1 MKVIINSAENIAA
14 MAAQQYVSLLKR
26 KPNAILGGATGST
39 PLGLYAELVRLN
51 KAGEI
56 SFKEA
61 SSFNLDEYV
70 GLDGA
75 HDQSYRYFMDH
86 NLFDH
91 IDIDKSRTRVP
102 SGIDISD
109 PAAYDKEI
117 QAAGGVDLQLLG
129 IGNNGHIGFNEP
141 GTPFGSLTHI
151 VELTESTR
159 EANKRFFASIDEVPT
174 HAVTMG
180 IKTVHPHGH
189 RACQGAHYEGD
200 APGARHREGARLRAA
215 APSGCD
221 RLHGL
226 RSGQAAV
233 RSKIW
238 ANISEQTVF
247 AARSTRY

>member
-1 MKVIINSAENIAA
+1 MKVIIDTAENIAA
-14 MAAQQYVSLLKR
+14 LAAQQYVNLLTR

-51 KAGEI
+51 KEGKI
-56 SFKEA
+56 SFKDA

-70 GLDGA
+70 GLDGT

-102 SGIDISD
+102 SGIDTSD

-117 QAAGGVDLQLLG
+117 AAAGGVDLQLLG

-159 EANKRFFASIDEVPT
+159 EANKRFFSSIDEVPT

-180 IKTVHPHGH
+180 VKTVM
-189 RACQGAHYEGD
+189 Q
-200 APGARHREGARLRAA
+200 
-215 APSGCD
+215 
-221 RLHGL
+221 
-226 RSGQAAV
+226 
-233 RSKIW
+233 
-238 ANISEQTVF
+238 
-247 AARSTRY
+247 ARSIILMAIGPAKAPIMKEMLQVPVTEKVPASVLQLHPDVTVYMDYEAAKLL

>member
-1 MKVIINSAENIAA
+1 MKIIIDSAEKIAA
-14 MAAQQYVSLLKR
+14 LAAQQYVDLLKR

-56 SFKEA
+56 SFKDA

-70 GLDGA
+70 GLDGT

-91 IDIDKSRTRVP
+91 IDINKSRTRVP
-102 SGIDISD
+102 SGIDVSD
-109 PAAYDKEI
+109 PSAYDKEI
-117 QAAGGVDLQLLG
+117 AAAGGVDLQLLG

-141 GTPFGSLTHI
+141 GTPFGSLTHV

-159 EANKRFFASIDEVPT
+159 EANKRFFKSIDEVPT

-180 IKTVHPHGH
+180 VKTVM
-189 RACQGAHYEGD
+189 Q
-200 APGARHREGARLRAA
+200 
-215 APSGCD
+215 
-221 RLHGL
+221 
-226 RSGQAAV
+226 
-233 RSKIW
+233 
-238 ANISEQTVF
+238 
-247 AARSTRY
+247 ARSIILMAIGPAKAPIMKEMLQGPVTEKVPASVLQLHPDVTVYMDFEAAKLL

>member
-159 EANKRFFASIDEVPT
+159 EANKRFFTSIDEVPT

-180 IKTVHPHGH
+180 IKTVM
-189 RACQGAHYEGD
+189 Q
-200 APGARHREGARLRAA
+200 
-215 APSGCD
+215 
-221 RLHGL
+221 
-226 RSGQAAV
+226 
-233 RSKIW
+233 
-238 ANISEQTVF
+238 
-247 AARSTRY
+247 ARSIILMAIGPAKAPIMKEMLQGPVTEKVPASVLQLHPDVTVYMDFEAAKLL

>member
-1 MKVIINSAENIAA
+1 MKAIIDTAENIAA
-14 MAAQQYVSLLKR
+14 LAAQQYVDLLKR

-51 KAGEI
+51 KEGKI
-56 SFKEA
+56 SFKDA

-70 GLDGA
+70 GLDGT

-102 SGIDISD
+102 SGIDTSD

-117 QAAGGVDLQLLG
+117 AAAGGVDLQLLG

-180 IKTVHPHGH
+180 VKTVM
-189 RACQGAHYEGD
+189 Q
-200 APGARHREGARLRAA
+200 
-215 APSGCD
+215 
-221 RLHGL
+221 
-226 RSGQAAV
+226 
-233 RSKIW
+233 
-238 ANISEQTVF
+238 
-247 AARSTRY
+247 ARSIILMAIGPAKAPIMKEMLQGPVTEKVPASVLQLHPDVTVYMDYEAAKLL

>member
-1 MKVIINSAENIAA
+1 MKVIIDSAENIAA
-14 MAAQQYVSLLKR
+14 MAAQQYVNLLKR

-56 SFKEA
+56 SFKDA

-70 GLDGA
+70 GLDGS

-102 SGIDISD
+102 SGIDTSD

-117 QAAGGVDLQLLG
+117 AAAGGVDLQLLG

-180 IKTVHPHGH
+180 VKTVM
-189 RACQGAHYEGD
+189 Q
-200 APGARHREGARLRAA
+200 
-215 APSGCD
+215 
-221 RLHGL
+221 
-226 RSGQAAV
+226 
-233 RSKIW
+233 
-238 ANISEQTVF
+238 
-247 AARSTRY
+247 ARSIILMAIGPAKAPIMKAMLQGPVTEKVPASVLQLHPDVTVYMDYEAAKLL

>member
-1 MKVIINSAENIAA
+1 MKVIIDSAQNIAA
-14 MAAQQYVSLLKR
+14 MAAQQYVALLKR

-56 SFKEA
+56 SFKDA

-70 GLDGA
+70 GLDGT

-102 SGIDISD
+102 SGIDVSD

-117 QAAGGVDLQLLG
+117 EAAGGVDLQLLG

-159 EANKRFFASIDEVPT
+159 EANKRFFKSIDEVPT

-180 IKTVHPHGH
+180 VKTVM
-189 RACQGAHYEGD
+189 Q
-200 APGARHREGARLRAA
+200 
-215 APSGCD
+215 
-221 RLHGL
+221 
-226 RSGQAAV
+226 
-233 RSKIW
+233 
-238 ANISEQTVF
+238 
-247 AARSTRY
+247 ARSIILMAIGPAKAPIMKEMLQGPVTEKVPASVLQLHPDVTVYMDYEAAKLL

>member
-1 MKVIINSAENIAA
+1 MKVVIDSAENIAA
-14 MAAQQYVSLLKR
+14 MAAQQYVELLKR

-56 SFKEA
+56 SFKDA

-70 GLDGA
+70 GLDGT

-102 SGIDISD
+102 SGIDTSD

-117 QAAGGVDLQLLG
+117 AAAGGVDLQLLG

-159 EANKRFFASIDEVPT
+159 EANKRFFKSIDEVPT

-180 IKTVHPHGH
+180 VKTVM
-189 RACQGAHYEGD
+189 Q
-200 APGARHREGARLRAA
+200 
-215 APSGCD
+215 
-221 RLHGL
+221 
-226 RSGQAAV
+226 
-233 RSKIW
+233 
-238 ANISEQTVF
+238 
-247 AARSTRY
+247 ARSIILMAIGPAKAPIMKEMLQGPVTENVPASVLQLHPDVTVYMDYEAAKLL

>member
-1 MKVIINSAENIAA
+1 MKVIIDSAQNIAA
-14 MAAQQYVSLLKR
+14 MAAQQYVALLKR

-56 SFKEA
+56 SFKDA

-70 GLDGA
+70 GLDGT

-102 SGIDISD
+102 SGIDVSD

-117 QAAGGVDLQLLG
+117 EAAGGVDLQLLG

-159 EANKRFFASIDEVPT
+159 EANKRFFKSIDEVPT

-180 IKTVHPHGH
+180 IKTVM
-189 RACQGAHYEGD
+189 Q
-200 APGARHREGARLRAA
+200 
-215 APSGCD
+215 
-221 RLHGL
+221 
-226 RSGQAAV
+226 
-233 RSKIW
+233 
-238 ANISEQTVF
+238 
-247 AARSTRY
+247 ARSIILMAIGPAKAPIMKEMLQGPVTEKVPASVLQLHPDVTVYMDYEAAKLL

>member
-1 MKVIINSAENIAA
+1 MKVIIDTAENIAA
-14 MAAQQYVSLLKR
+14 LAAQQYVDLLKR

-51 KAGEI
+51 KEGKI
-56 SFKEA
+56 SFKDA

-70 GLDGA
+70 GLDGT

-102 SGIDISD
+102 SGIDTSD

-117 QAAGGVDLQLLG
+117 AAAGGVDLQLLG

-159 EANKRFFASIDEVPT
+159 EANKRFFSSIDEVPT

-180 IKTVHPHGH
+180 VKTVM
-189 RACQGAHYEGD
+189 Q
-200 APGARHREGARLRAA
+200 
-215 APSGCD
+215 
-221 RLHGL
+221 
-226 RSGQAAV
+226 
-233 RSKIW
+233 
-238 ANISEQTVF
+238 
-247 AARSTRY
+247 ARSIILMAIGPAKAPIMKEMLQGPVTEKVPASVLQLHPDVTVYMDYEAAKLL

>member
-1 MKVIINSAENIAA
+1 MKVIIDTAENIAA
-14 MAAQQYVSLLKR
+14 LAAQQYVDLLKR

-51 KAGEI
+51 KAGKI
-56 SFKEA
+56 TFKDA

-70 GLDGA
+70 GLDGS

-91 IDIDKSRTRVP
+91 IDIDKSRTHVP
-102 SGIDISD
+102 SGIDTSD

-117 QAAGGVDLQLLG
+117 AAAGGVDLQLLG

-159 EANKRFFASIDEVPT
+159 EANKRFFSSIDEVPT

-180 IKTVHPHGH
+180 VKTVM
-189 RACQGAHYEGD
+189 Q
-200 APGARHREGARLRAA
+200 
-215 APSGCD
+215 
-221 RLHGL
+221 
-226 RSGQAAV
+226 
-233 RSKIW
+233 
-238 ANISEQTVF
+238 
-247 AARSTRY
+247 ARSIILMAIGPAKAPIMKEMLQGPVTEKVPASVLQLHPDVTVYMDYEAAKLL

>member
-1 MKVIINSAENIAA
+1 MKVIIDTAENIAA
-14 MAAQQYVSLLKR
+14 LAAQQYVDLLTR

-51 KAGEI
+51 KEGKI
-56 SFKEA
+56 SFKDA

-70 GLDGA
+70 GLDGT

-102 SGIDISD
+102 SGIDTSD

-117 QAAGGVDLQLLG
+117 AAAGGVDLQLLG

-159 EANKRFFASIDEVPT
+159 EANKRFFKSIDEVPT

-180 IKTVHPHGH
+180 VKTVM
-189 RACQGAHYEGD
+189 Q
-200 APGARHREGARLRAA
+200 
-215 APSGCD
+215 
-221 RLHGL
+221 
-226 RSGQAAV
+226 
-233 RSKIW
+233 
-238 ANISEQTVF
+238 
-247 AARSTRY
+247 ARSIILMAIGPAKAPIMKEMLQGPVTEKVPASVLQLHPDVTVYMDYEAAKLL

>member
-1 MKVIINSAENIAA
+1 MKVIIDTAENIAA
-14 MAAQQYVSLLKR
+14 LAAQQYVDLLKR

-56 SFKEA
+56 SFKDA

-70 GLDGA
+70 GLDGT

-102 SGIDISD
+102 SGIDTSD

-117 QAAGGVDLQLLG
+117 AAAGGVDLQLLG

-159 EANKRFFASIDEVPT
+159 EANKRFFSSIDEVPT

-180 IKTVHPHGH
+180 VKTVM
-189 RACQGAHYEGD
+189 Q
-200 APGARHREGARLRAA
+200 
-215 APSGCD
+215 
-221 RLHGL
+221 
-226 RSGQAAV
+226 
-233 RSKIW
+233 
-238 ANISEQTVF
+238 
-247 AARSTRY
+247 ARSIILMAIGPAKAPIMKEMLQGPVTEKVPASVLQLHPDVTVYMDFEAAKLL

>member
-1 MKVIINSAENIAA
+1 MKIIIDSAEKIAA
-14 MAAQQYVSLLKR
+14 LAAQQYVDLLKR
-26 KPNAILGGATGST
+26 KHNAILGGATGST

-56 SFKEA
+56 SFKDA

-70 GLDGA
+70 GLDGT

-102 SGIDISD
+102 SGIDVSD
-109 PAAYDKEI
+109 PSAYDKEI
-117 QAAGGVDLQLLG
+117 AAAGGVDLQLLG

-141 GTPFGSLTHI
+141 GTPFGSLTHV

-159 EANKRFFASIDEVPT
+159 EANKRFFKSIDEVPT

-180 IKTVHPHGH
+180 VKTVM
-189 RACQGAHYEGD
+189 Q
-200 APGARHREGARLRAA
+200 
-215 APSGCD
+215 
-221 RLHGL
+221 
-226 RSGQAAV
+226 
-233 RSKIW
+233 
-238 ANISEQTVF
+238 
-247 AARSTRY
+247 ARSIILMAIGPAKAPIMKEMLQGPVTEKVPASVLQLHPDVTVYMDFEAAKLL

>member
-1 MKVIINSAENIAA
+1 MKVIIDSAQNIAA
-14 MAAQQYVSLLKR
+14 MAAQQYVALLKR

-39 PLGLYAELVRLN
+39 PLGLYAELIRLN
-51 KAGEI
+51 KSGEI
-56 SFKEA
+56 SFKDA

-70 GLDGA
+70 GLDGS

-102 SGIDISD
+102 SGIDVSD

-117 QAAGGVDLQLLG
+117 EAAGGVDLQLLG

-159 EANKRFFASIDEVPT
+159 EANKRFFKSIDEVPT

-180 IKTVHPHGH
+180 VKTVM
-189 RACQGAHYEGD
+189 Q
-200 APGARHREGARLRAA
+200 
-215 APSGCD
+215 
-221 RLHGL
+221 
-226 RSGQAAV
+226 
-233 RSKIW
+233 
-238 ANISEQTVF
+238 
-247 AARSTRY
+247 ARSIILMAIGPAKAPIMKEMLQGPVTEKVPASVLQLHPDVTVYMDFEAAKLL

>member
-1 MKVIINSAENIAA
+1 MKVIIDSAENIAA
-14 MAAQQYVSLLKR
+14 MAAQQYVDLLKR

-56 SFKEA
+56 SFKDA

-70 GLDGA
+70 GLDGS

-102 SGIDISD
+102 SGIDTSD

-117 QAAGGVDLQLLG
+117 AAAGGVDLQLLG

-180 IKTVHPHGH
+180 VKTVM
-189 RACQGAHYEGD
+189 Q
-200 APGARHREGARLRAA
+200 
-215 APSGCD
+215 
-221 RLHGL
+221 
-226 RSGQAAV
+226 
-233 RSKIW
+233 
-238 ANISEQTVF
+238 
-247 AARSTRY
+247 ARSIILMAIGPAKAPIMKEMLQGPVTEKVPASVLQLHPDVTVYMDYEAAKLL